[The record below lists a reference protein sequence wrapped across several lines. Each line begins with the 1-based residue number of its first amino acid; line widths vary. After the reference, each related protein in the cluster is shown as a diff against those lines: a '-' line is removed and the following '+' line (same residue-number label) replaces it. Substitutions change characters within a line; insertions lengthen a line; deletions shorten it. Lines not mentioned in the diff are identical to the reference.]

1 MLLNLI
7 KHQRP
12 DIDKIYLYI
21 KDPFESNYQLL
32 ITGREKVGIKRL
44 KNPKVFIDHSQTIND
59 LYQNLEDYNP
69 TKKRRVL
76 IVFDDVIAD
85 MESNNKISPIV
96 NESFLREGKLNISIV
111 FLRQSYFKVP
121 KTISLNVTHYFIME
135 VSKKREIQQIAS
147 NHLSELTLKIS

>member
-76 IVFDDVIAD
+76 IVFDYMIAG
-85 MESNNKISPIV
+85 MESV
-96 NESFLREGKLNISIV
+96 SF
-111 FLRQSYFKVP
+111 
-121 KTISLNVTHYFIME
+121 
-135 VSKKREIQQIAS
+135 VSTQ
-147 NHLSELTLKIS
+147 

>member
-1 MLLNLI
+1 M
-7 KHQRP
+7 
-12 DIDKIYLYI
+12 
-21 KDPFESNYQLL
+21 
-32 ITGREKVGIKRL
+32 
-44 KNPKVFIDHSQTIND
+44 
-59 LYQNLEDYNP
+59 
-69 TKKRRVL
+69 
-76 IVFDDVIAD
+76 FDDVIAD
-85 MESNNKISPIV
+85 MESNKKISPIV

>member
-12 DIDKIYLYI
+12 DIEKIYLYI

-85 MESNNKISPIV
+85 MESNKKISPIV

-135 VSKKREIQQIAS
+135 VSKKKRNSTNSI
-147 NHLSELTLKIS
+147 

>member
-21 KDPFESNYQLL
+21 KDPCESNYQLL

-44 KNPKVFIDHSQTIND
+44 KNPKVFIDHSHTVND

-76 IVFDDVIAD
+76 IVFDDMIAD
-85 MESNNKISPIV
+85 IESNKKISPIV
-96 NESFLREGKLNISIV
+96 NRSFLRERKLNISIV
-111 FLRQSYFKVP
+111 FL
-121 KTISLNVTHYFIME
+121 
-135 VSKKREIQQIAS
+135 
-147 NHLSELTLKIS
+147 

>member
-1 MLLNLI
+1 M
-7 KHQRP
+7 
-12 DIDKIYLYI
+12 
-21 KDPFESNYQLL
+21 
-32 ITGREKVGIKRL
+32 
-44 KNPKVFIDHSQTIND
+44 
-59 LYQNLEDYNP
+59 
-69 TKKRRVL
+69 
-76 IVFDDVIAD
+76 FDDVIAD
-85 MESNNKISPIV
+85 MESNKNISPIV